1 MKNYSGTEEDRTA
14 IRGDDGKCLCE
25 RLSLAISGLPR
36 RCQAPGQPGV
46 VSRTHASPQAD
57 GSAAVLLLRRRRS
70 SVSGRMILPLACDAR
85 KAIASAW
92 PWPAG
97 ILAQPRR
104 VQAQVAKGA

>member
-25 RLSLAISGLPR
+25 RLSLAPWPSPVCR
-36 RCQAPGQPGV
+36 AVAKPPG
-46 VSRTHASPQAD
+46 SRASCHASPQAD

>member
-46 VSRTHASPQAD
+46 VSRLAS
-57 GSAAVLLLRRRRS
+57 S
-70 SVSGRMILPLACDAR
+70 
-85 KAIASAW
+85 
-92 PWPAG
+92 
-97 ILAQPRR
+97 
-104 VQAQVAKGA
+104 